1 MHSRL
6 KSSVMIGEQHV
17 KKVRRGLRSEKM
29 RSSAKGSRATLF
41 FWRARSVEDH
51 AVACHHSR
59 PASALQLLTYY

>member
-1 MHSRL
+1 MQFAPETERDDWNCTRQEVS
-6 KSSVMIGEQHV
+6 
-17 KKVRRGLRSEKM
+17 RGLRPEKM
-29 RSSAKGSRATLF
+29 RSSAKGTRATLF